1 MSELS
6 FEVKAPRVEI
16 TCGCEAEG
24 VFSSAGDMMKFVI
37 DLAQLNH
44 FIAIVLGDF
53 SVNKFTHLLDWHD
66 LALRHTRSLL
76 TLHLLRLRDLLL
88 KLAYCLKIA
97 RS

>member
-53 SVNKFTHLLDWHD
+53 SVNKFTHLLDRHD
-66 LALRHTRSLL
+66 LALRSLL